1 MAEDWADAKGRFWA
15 SRADLVTR
23 MLDEPG
29 RHLADAAGLQR
40 GERVLDVGC
49 GCGDSTLAAGG
60 AVGPTGRVLG
70 VDLSPAQ
77 LDVARDRA
85 AARGFD
91 QVEVRV
97 ADAGEEDLGERFD
110 AVISRLGVMF
120 FADPVAAFTHV
131 RASLVIDGRLTF
143 VCWQDPAL
151 NPWIM
156 VAARAFGEVLDVH
169 PTPPD
174 DRPGGMSFRDPDRV
188 RGILD
193 GAGFEDIQIDGF
205 TCEIDLGDTAD
216 EAVDF
221 ARTMEYAAAALS
233 AAPVD
238 QAEAAVQRA
247 RVAFAAEEG
256 PDGIRLEGRL
266 WLVRARA

>member
-23 MLDEPG
+23 MLAEPG
-29 RHLADAAGLQR
+29 RHLADGAALQP

-49 GCGDSTLAAGG
+49 GCGDSTLAAAG

-77 LDVARDRA
+77 LDVARERA
-85 AARGFD
+85 GARGLD
-91 QVEVRV
+91 HVEVRM
-97 ADAGEEDLGERFD
+97 ADAGEADLGERFD

-120 FADPVAAFTHV
+120 FADPVAAFAHL
-131 RASLVIDGRLTF
+131 REAMAADGRLTF
-143 VCWQDPAL
+143 VCWQDPEL
-151 NPWIM
+151 NPWITT
-156 VAARAFGEVLDVH
+156 AARGFGEVLDVH

-174 DRPGGMSFRDPDRV
+174 DRPGGMAFRDPDRV

-205 TCEIDLGDTAD
+205 ACEIDLGDSAD
-216 EAVDF
+216 HAVDF
-221 ARTMEYAAAALS
+221 ARTMEYAATALA
-233 AAPVD
+233 AAPAD
-238 QAEAAVQRA
+238 LAEAAVERA
-247 RVAFAAEEG
+247 RAALAAEEG